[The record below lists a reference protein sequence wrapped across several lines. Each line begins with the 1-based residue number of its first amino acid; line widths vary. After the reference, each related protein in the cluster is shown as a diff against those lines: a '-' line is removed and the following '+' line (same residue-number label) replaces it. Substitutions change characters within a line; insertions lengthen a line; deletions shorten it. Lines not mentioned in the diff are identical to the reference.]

1 MKNKK
6 LLIIIGILVFIV
18 VVIVFALTQKKA
30 TSPIISPTITPTITS
45 INPALDEKIYFP
57 MISGDNLIYLAGT
70 AQELRQISLADKNQ
84 KAIVYPIDIP
94 FVEEINWSPDKTKAI
109 IKTNNQTTHEIKFY
123 LYDLTKKELK
133 PLNDAIATTAEW
145 SDDNQ
150 ILYCSIDNN
159 LVSFNQFNLE
169 QNKIK
174 SSAPLKQPCDGIVA
188 YLPNDQ
194 KAIIFNFVNDIS
206 ASLYLID
213 LKNPQN
219 PTLITDNFYQAK
231 ISPDKNLLLIEPNGD
246 GETKNLLIYDLKNNT
261 VKKFNVSTKI
271 SKLVWLNQNEIIA
284 AVAENNTDVFYQI
297 NLETGA
303 KKKLANQPSGTIDA
317 QNLSI
322 SPDNKTLY
330 FTNDDYLYQIGL

>member
-6 LLIIIGILVFIV
+6 LLIIVGILVFVIIV
-18 VVIVFALTQKKA
+18 IILTLKQKKA
-30 TSPIISPTITPTITS
+30 TSPATSPAITPTITS
-45 INPALDEKIYFP
+45 IKPILDEKIYFP
-57 MISGDNLIYLAGT
+57 MISSDNLIYLAGT
-70 AQELRQISLADKNQ
+70 AQELRQISLVNKNQ
-84 KAIVYPIDIP
+84 KTIIYPIDVP
-94 FVEEINWSPDKTKAI
+94 FVENINWSPDKTKAI

-133 PLNDAIATTAEW
+133 PLNSAIATTAEW
-145 SDDNQ
+145 SDDNK
-150 ILYCSIDNN
+150 ILYCSADNN
-159 LVSFNQFNLE
+159 SVSFNQFNLE
-169 QNKIK
+169 QNKIE
-174 SSAPLKQPCDGIVA
+174 SSAPLKQPCDGIIA
-188 YLPNDQ
+188 YLLNDQ

-206 ASLYLID
+206 ASLYSVD

-246 GETKNLLIYDLKNNT
+246 GETKNLIIYDLKNNT
-261 VKKFNVSTKI
+261 SKKLNVSTKI

-303 KKKLANQPSGTIDA
+303 KKKIANQPNGTIDA
-317 QNLSI
+317 QNLSV
-322 SPDNKTLY
+322 SPDGKTLY